1 MKNSLM
7 ARLTADEG
15 VALYQKGVDPVR
27 LVYYDPEEHSEEM
40 KDLATGLIGAMLK
53 LGLHSASG
61 PEFGSRIPLVVTY
74 VPGDVIRI
82 MIDPIMKKG
91 SKHVKLT
98 AFSYTGERMVV
109 DTSTLWYAPWELLVR
124 ELLVQ
129 EVNLSNSLRVE
140 ASPRQLAYLRDARC
154 TVDRFSL
161 SDERPSRLVRVLQR
175 SKEKTSRAALP
186 DKQ

>member
-1 MKNSLM
+1 M
-7 ARLTADEG
+7 ARLSADEG
-15 VALYQKGVDPVR
+15 VALYREGVDPVR

-53 LGLHSASG
+53 LDLPSASG

-91 SKHVKLT
+91 SKHIKLT
-98 AFSYTGERMVV
+98 AFSYTGEQMVV

-129 EVNLSNSLRVE
+129 EANLSMALRVE
-140 ASPRQLAYLRDARC
+140 ASPRQLEHRASSRPTL
-154 TVDRFSL
+154 DRFSA
-161 SDERPSRLVRVLQR
+161 SAERPSQLELVLQR
-175 SKEKTSRAALP
+175 SKAKTNREAQSG
-186 DKQ
+186 K